1 MYICVCNALT
11 DKQVESAITSGCR
24 RPNDIYSQCG
34 TKPQC
39 GRCAERMLELLEAT
53 DNQPVASAHA

>member
-39 GRCAERMLELLEAT
+39 GRCAERMLELLEST
-53 DNQPVASAHA
+53 DIQPAAPAHT

>member
-53 DNQPVASAHA
+53 DIQPAAPAQA

>member
-11 DKQVESAITSGCR
+11 DKQVETAITSGCR
-24 RPNDIYSQCG
+24 RPDDIYSQCG

-53 DNQPVASAHA
+53 DAPISAAAHA

>member
-39 GRCAERMLELLEAT
+39 GRCAERMLELLEAK
-53 DNQPVASAHA
+53 DIQPAAPAHA

>member
-53 DNQPVASAHA
+53 DIQPAAPAHA

>member
-39 GRCAERMLELLEAT
+39 GRCAERMLELLEAK
-53 DNQPVASAHA
+53 DIQPEAPAHA

>member
-11 DKQVESAITSGCR
+11 DKQVEFAITSGCR

-53 DNQPVASAHA
+53 DIQPAAPAHA

>member
-11 DKQVESAITSGCR
+11 DKQVDAAITSGCR
-24 RPNDIYSQCG
+24 RPDDIYSQCG

-39 GRCAERMLELLEAT
+39 GRCAERMKEMLNAT
-53 DNQPVASAHA
+53 DMPRSAAIQA

>member
-53 DNQPVASAHA
+53 DIQPAALAHA

>member
-53 DNQPVASAHA
+53 DIHPAAPAHA

>member
-24 RPNDIYSQCG
+24 RPNDIYSKCG

-53 DNQPVASAHA
+53 DIQPAAPAHA

>member
-53 DNQPVASAHA
+53 DNQPVASAHS

>member
-1 MYICVCNALT
+1 MYICICNALT

-24 RPNDIYSQCG
+24 RPDDIYSQCG

-39 GRCAERMLELLEAT
+39 GRCAERMLELLEAS
-53 DNQPVASAHA
+53 DNQPVAQAHA

>member
-11 DKQVESAITSGCR
+11 DKQVETAITSGCR
-24 RPNDIYSQCG
+24 RPDDIYSQCG

-39 GRCAERMLELLEAT
+39 GRCAEQCRVAEAT
-53 DNQPVASAHA
+53 DAPLPVTAHA

>member
-53 DNQPVASAHA
+53 DIQPVASAHA

>member
-1 MYICVCNALT
+1 MYICICNALT

-53 DNQPVASAHA
+53 DIQPAAPAHA

>member
-39 GRCAERMLELLEAT
+39 GRCAERMLELLEAK
-53 DNQPVASAHA
+53 DIQPAAPAQA